1 MPVDLCRGH
10 WLVCAERYQYVECGD
25 AGGKGCVDA
34 AKQQRQWYGASS
46 VRYDEQH
53 PSPIDSDRI
62 QPFVHGSSNL
72 IITEETGCI
81 AGSIDF
87 FRQID
92 GVVCPF
98 GAGMVVP
105 V

>member
-10 WLVCAERYQYVECGD
+10 WLVCAERYQYVEGGD

-62 QPFVHGSSNL
+62 QPFAHNGGNL
-72 IITEETGCI
+72 IVAEETGCI
-81 AGSIDF
+81 AGS
-87 FRQID
+87 
-92 GVVCPF
+92 
-98 GAGMVVP
+98 M
-105 V
+105 